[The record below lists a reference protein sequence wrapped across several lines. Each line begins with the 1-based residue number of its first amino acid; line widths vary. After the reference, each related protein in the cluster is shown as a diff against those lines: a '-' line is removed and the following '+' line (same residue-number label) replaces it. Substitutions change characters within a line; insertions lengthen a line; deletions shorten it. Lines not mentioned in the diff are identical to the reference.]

1 MKTEKKEPKTR
12 TSTPRTDAALDKDW
26 TILDES
32 LENVAKV
39 SKELEIENGELF
51 MAGYS
56 ARYILEDLN
65 NEPGMWQMAKLTG
78 LPMGVIVEAFLNI
91 FAAHSAENVRDG
103 RQLPATSRPELKL
116 THNPQKT
123 NPWKQTSGKSGS
135 PEKQPHKS
143 GQTLRL
149 QVLPIGIPWYQERWP
164 AWWKP

>member
-1 MKTEKKEPKTR
+1 MKTEKEKPKTQ
-12 TSTPRTDAALDKDW
+12 TSMWMHPPTRKLNRSKSMSDIEKRSNAADGGLRLTPCSRSSGTPRTDAALDKDW

-56 ARYILEDLN
+56 ARCILEDLN

-103 RQLPATSRPELKL
+103 RQLPATSRPELEL

-123 NPWKQTSGKSGS
+123 NP
-135 PEKQPHKS
+135 
-143 GQTLRL
+143 
-149 QVLPIGIPWYQERWP
+149 
-164 AWWKP
+164 